1 MERTCDNCVY
11 CDVSATE
18 EPCKS
23 CDGPVCRFKPKEEA
37 ESMTKECANCMYKVL
52 DVLYEP
58 CLSCKDYSAWE
69 PKGQKEKKMDNEN
82 KNTTTKI
89 DTEAELEKMR
99 EELKVAQAK
108 IEDME
113 HKARMHWNE
122 MAMLKGEVAGLKFA
136 LRCNGVSGGE
146 VR

>member
-1 MERTCDNCVY
+1 MNRTCDDCKY
-11 CDVSATE
+11 MGVSVAL
-18 EPCKS
+18 EPCSS
-23 CDGPVCRFKPKEEA
+23 CDGPNCRFEQKEEGVT
-37 ESMTKECANCMYKVL
+37 S
-52 DVLYEP
+52 
-58 CLSCKDYSAWE
+58 
-69 PKGQKEKKMDNEN
+69 DNQ
-82 KNTTTKI
+82 
-89 DTEAELEKMR
+89 AELEKMR

-108 IEDME
+108 IADME

>member
-1 MERTCDNCVY
+1 MSIERTCDNCVY
-11 CDVSATE
+11 CDISATE
-18 EPCKS
+18 EPCSS
-23 CDGPVCRFKPKEEA
+23 CDGPDCRFKPKEEG
-37 ESMTKECANCMYKVL
+37 MT
-52 DVLYEP
+52 
-58 CLSCKDYSAWE
+58 S
-69 PKGQKEKKMDNEN
+69 DNQ
-82 KNTTTKI
+82 
-89 DTEAELEKMR
+89 TELGKMR
-99 EELKVAQAK
+99 EELKEAQAK

>member
-1 MERTCDNCVY
+1 MSIERTCDECKYSN
-11 CDVSATE
+11 VSATK
-18 EPCKS
+18 EPCVD
-23 CDGPVCRFKPKEEA
+23 CDGPNCRFKPKEEG
-37 ESMTKECANCMYKVL
+37 M
-52 DVLYEP
+52 
-58 CLSCKDYSAWE
+58 
-69 PKGQKEKKMDNEN
+69 GEN
-82 KNTTTKI
+82 DKQM
-89 DTEAELEKMR
+89 ELENEKMR
-99 EELKVAQAK
+99 EELEVARAK